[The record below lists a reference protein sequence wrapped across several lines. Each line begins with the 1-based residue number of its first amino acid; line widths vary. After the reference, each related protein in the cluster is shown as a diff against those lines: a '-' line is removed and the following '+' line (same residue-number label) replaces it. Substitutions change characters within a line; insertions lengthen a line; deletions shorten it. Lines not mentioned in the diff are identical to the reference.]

1 MGRIVALVYGIFI
14 GIFLEERGLVQA
26 FGQRYRQHR
35 RDVRLRL
42 LPLPKRSAETQS
54 TKVAH

>member
-35 RDVRLRL
+35 RYVRML

>member
-1 MGRIVALVYGIFI
+1 MGRIVARVYGIFI
-14 GIFLEERGLVQA
+14 GIFREERGLVQA

-35 RDVRLRL
+35 RDVMML

-54 TKVAH
+54 TKVWH

>member
-1 MGRIVALVYGIFI
+1 MGRIVALVDGNFI
-14 GIFLEERGLVQA
+14 GIFLKERGLVQA

-35 RDVRLRL
+35 RGVRIL
-42 LPLPKRSAETQS
+42 LPLPNRSTETQS

>member
-1 MGRIVALVYGIFI
+1 MGRIVARVYGIFI
-14 GIFLEERGLVQA
+14 GIFLEERGLVRRLA
-26 FGQRYRQHR
+26 RGYRQHR
-35 RDVRLRL
+35 RDVRML

>member
-14 GIFLEERGLVQA
+14 DIFLEERGLVQA
-26 FGQRYRQHR
+26 FGQRYRQHKS
-35 RDVRLRL
+35 DVRML

>member
-14 GIFLEERGLVQA
+14 GIFLEERGLVLA

-35 RDVRLRL
+35 RDVRML

>member
-1 MGRIVALVYGIFI
+1 MGRIVALVDGNFM
-14 GIFLEERGLVQA
+14 GIFLEERGVVQA

-35 RDVRLRL
+35 RDVRML

-54 TKVAH
+54 TKVVH

>member
-1 MGRIVALVYGIFI
+1 MGRIVAVVYGIFI

-26 FGQRYRQHR
+26 FGQRSRQHR
-35 RDVRLRL
+35 RDVRML
-42 LPLPKRSAETQS
+42 LSLPKRSAETQS

>member
-1 MGRIVALVYGIFI
+1 MGSIVALGYGIFI
-14 GIFLEERGLVQA
+14 DIFLEERGLVQA

-35 RDVRLRL
+35 RDVRVL

-54 TKVAH
+54 TKVGH

>member
-1 MGRIVALVYGIFI
+1 MGKIVALVYGIFI

-35 RDVRLRL
+35 RDVRMLP
-42 LPLPKRSAETQS
+42 PLPNRSAETQS

>member
-1 MGRIVALVYGIFI
+1 MGRIVAVVCGFFI
-14 GIFLEERGLVQA
+14 GIFPEERGLVQA

-35 RDVRLRL
+35 RDVRL

>member
-1 MGRIVALVYGIFI
+1 MGQDRCTVYGNFI
-14 GIFLEERGLVQA
+14 GIFLKERGLVQA

-35 RDVRLRL
+35 RDVRML
-42 LPLPKRSAETQS
+42 LPLPNRSAETQS